1 MRDHLRELRDHLRPL
16 PTLRTPRLILRA
28 LRVQDAGDYFAF
40 AGDDQVTRYLRWGPH
55 ASLQDTEA
63 YLAEVLE
70 DSGQALD
77 GLWGIELPQE
87 GRLVGTI
94 HLMDI
99 DERHLKADVGVVVN
113 AQYWRKDI
121 GSEALQRVLAFCF
134 DDLNLQRVQGLPI
147 TENAA
152 ACRMLEKC
160 GMQREG
166 TLRWYAMQKGRWWD
180 FNVYSI
186 LKNKLIQNNQTTKN

>member
-1 MRDHLRELRDHLRPL
+1 MPAIILPL
-16 PTLRTPRLILRA
+16 PVTTA
-28 LRVQDAGDYFAF
+28 
-40 AGDDQVTRYLRWGPH
+40 VTRYLRWGPH

-134 DDLNLQRVQGLPI
+134 DDLSLQRVQGLPI

-160 GMQREG
+160 GMRARARCAG
-166 TLRWYAMQKGRWWD
+166 MLCKRADGGILMYTL
-180 FNVYSI
+180 S
-186 LKNKLIQNNQTTKN
+186 

>member
-1 MRDHLRELRDHLRPL
+1 
-16 PTLRTPRLILRA
+16 
-28 LRVQDAGDYFAF
+28 
-40 AGDDQVTRYLRWGPH
+40 
-55 ASLQDTEA
+55 
-63 YLAEVLE
+63 
-70 DSGQALD
+70 
-77 GLWGIELPQE
+77 
-87 GRLVGTI
+87 
-94 HLMDI
+94 MDI

-134 DDLNLQRVQGLPI
+134 DDLSLQRVQGLPI

-166 TLRWYAMQKGRWWD
+166 TLRRYAMQKGRWWD